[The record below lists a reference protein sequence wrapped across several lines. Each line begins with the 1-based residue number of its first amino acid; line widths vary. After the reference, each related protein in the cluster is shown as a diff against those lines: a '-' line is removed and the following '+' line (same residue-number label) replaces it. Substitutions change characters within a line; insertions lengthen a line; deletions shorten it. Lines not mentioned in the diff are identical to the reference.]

1 LLFEVFYS
9 GGEERKMAKF
19 MTAIIGVIAGFVL
32 AHLINQSPEGRRVF
46 ARVRSTVE
54 SFLSGLRDA
63 YRA

>member
-1 LLFEVFYS
+1 
-9 GGEERKMAKF
+9 MAKF
-19 MTAIIGVIAGFVL
+19 MTAIIGIIAGFVL